1 MADAGLPP
9 SRHHG
14 RVKTRVKRTTAKAP
28 IPPEKTASREASMES
43 GLGDVWV
50 QRLLVALF
58 VVLALVAW
66 SRFATGFLL
75 WP

>member
-1 MADAGLPP
+1 M
-9 SRHHG
+9 
-14 RVKTRVKRTTAKAP
+14 TTAR
-28 IPPEKTASREASMES
+28 REAPMGSETCE
-43 GLGDVWV
+43 VWV

-58 VVLALVAW
+58 VVLALLAW

>member
-1 MADAGLPP
+1 
-9 SRHHG
+9 
-14 RVKTRVKRTTAKAP
+14 
-28 IPPEKTASREASMES
+28 MES

-75 WP
+75 WL